1 MQWAMELAAPQSG
14 RRKWRQNL
22 FSSIFC
28 IFHKFPQF
36 PHPLDLSQPVPV
48 QECLL
53 LIPVEDLIE
62 YKGDFVHSVTSMFSF
77 ISGDFAHS
85 ATSMGA
91 VDDFAPDPV
100 LPLPYEE
107 AISQGIGPQVLE
119 TFHLFCHCKRG
130 MRHGEVV
137 EDYFARQQKESE
149 LMASDPIFQGACNGG
164 GKLTGRTFVCHAR
177 SW

>member
-1 MQWAMELAAPQSG
+1 MELAAPQSG
-14 RRKWRQNL
+14 QRKWRQDL
-22 FSSIFC
+22 FSSMFC

-36 PHPLDLSQPVPV
+36 T

-62 YKGDFVHSVTSMFSF
+62 YKGDFIPSVTSMFSF

-130 MRHGEVV
+130 MGQGEVV
-137 EDYFARQQKESE
+137 EDHFARQQKESE
-149 LMASDPIFQGACNGG
+149 LMPSMEFQAYISRC
-164 GKLTGRTFVCHAR
+164 L
-177 SW
+177 